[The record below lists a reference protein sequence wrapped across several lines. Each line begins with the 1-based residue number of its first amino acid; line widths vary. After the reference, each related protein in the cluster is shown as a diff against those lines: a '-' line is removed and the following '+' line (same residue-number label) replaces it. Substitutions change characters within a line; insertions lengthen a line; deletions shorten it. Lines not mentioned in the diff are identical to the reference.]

1 MDRFV
6 TFVLAAW
13 PLLLISATIFL
24 GKHFL
29 PAWIQRRAEFGFDKK
44 MEEVRGEIGKSET
57 RLRAAL
63 DAKQKEL
70 DSLREV
76 TLSNANNRVA
86 ALETRRLQAAE
97 AVWNEVVDLMKLR
110 AAAETAGSLK
120 LSKIAERVNADPK
133 MKQFMDT
140 VTGSLSIDKLPGSG
154 AAKHRPFITES
165 VWASYSA
172 YSSVLH
178 LGAVRLK
185 MAQMGITDADQ
196 MLKTEVSNKIIFT
209 ALPHRE
215 DFIRQQGPAG
225 YHLLIEELEGLI
237 LNDIKDM
244 LDGKDTDAATI
255 KRNKELLKAVNEV
268 QTGTQTALSDAIS
281 SQ

>member
-1 MDRFV
+1 
-6 TFVLAAW
+6 
-13 PLLLISATIFL
+13 
-24 GKHFL
+24 
-29 PAWIQRRAEFGFDKK
+29 
-44 MEEVRGEIGKSET
+44 
-57 RLRAAL
+57 
-63 DAKQKEL
+63 
-70 DSLREV
+70 
-76 TLSNANNRVA
+76 
-86 ALETRRLQAAE
+86 
-97 AVWNEVVDLMKLR
+97 
-110 AAAETAGSLK
+110 
-120 LSKIAERVNADPK
+120 
-133 MKQFMDT
+133 
-140 VTGSLSIDKLPGSG
+140 
-154 AAKHRPFITES
+154 
-165 VWASYSA
+165 
-172 YSSVLH
+172 
-178 LGAVRLK
+178 